1 MRLTKRMLSFL
12 LAVTMLASCFVMT
25 ATAEETTAPKQD
37 VAFSDVA
44 GDAIY
49 QTAVQTLNLMG
60 VINGY
65 PDGTFQP
72 EKNVTRAEFTAM
84 LMRTL
89 GLGTQGATSAAGLPF
104 SDVSDT
110 DTSINW
116 AIPNINTAF
125 AKGIINGYE
134 DGTFRP
140 NDNVAYE
147 EAIKMIVCALGYVCD
162 TTGTPWYS
170 DYLTQA
176 AKLGITENTNGLG
189 KAETPATRAC
199 IAQLLYDSLEVKV
212 VEQGKVTDKTILKDY
227 LGYVKNVGVV
237 ASNGITSTTAPDVN
251 LRNNEVQISAIE
263 PGSGVYET
271 RTYTTK
277 DDSLRKYLGWQ
288 IEFYY
293 KTDGGNIRDLLFYVL
308 DENEA
313 IEINAD
319 QIEMTETTASQIAY
333 YKSESDRGATR
344 LALDSANVV
353 IFNGKLLGKDAAS
366 SKFYNGL
373 VPKLGSLTM
382 LDSNADGKYDLV
394 NIESY
399 DVYYVGGKI
408 AAEYSIIDDVM
419 EKTSRS
425 LTLDVKDTSMQ
436 TTIVDKNGATVSYT
450 SIKEGDIICL
460 AKSNTANGGQVMQKA
475 VVVSETV
482 TGIISGSD
490 AGNSVTISGKK
501 YEYSSAAPWMSGNS
515 GALTQPALQDNG
527 TYCLDM
533 NGRIVAYKKNAVVEN
548 VMYGYI
554 MGMAGTSDKFSEDK
568 IIRILDQN
576 GKENLY
582 LLYEGSRIVGN
593 SSNSVAEMVKA
604 LELSALEQNV
614 DPDKEKDTVQQLIKF
629 TAKTYNDKL
638 ALDKIYL
645 ATPVAQGGEV
655 QADKLQ
661 WFNQADESAE
671 KKVTYNAADT
681 VTYNEVSK
689 QLSTATTPAISLSVN
704 NSTIVFR
711 VPSDRTSFAD
721 YKKDT
726 YANTFRKNVGYQ
738 INAFEVS
745 STNAAKVVVC
755 YGSNLA
761 SEVTSASPV
770 NVITQDVENMTSS
783 ETGDSMDYLQGISV
797 NKSSPNGTL
806 KNWSS
811 SESKWE
817 ASKGD
822 IFRAGTDRDGYLKL
836 LEENV
841 IYSPGKVKNWG
852 KKIDGG
858 SNFLTAE
865 YASVLGSVVAKTK
878 EEDGSVSISV
888 VPREIKKGE
897 TEVDITTD
905 VLHFDSST
913 FRTGYMKV
921 LKYTGSGSSLTITDV
936 TTDYTSV
943 LAALQ
948 PYADGAANPSKV
960 MIYMANGMVRLM
972 VILDDAE

>member
-49 QTAVQTLNLMG
+49 QTAVKTLNLMG

-72 EKNVTRAEFTAM
+72 DKNVTRAEFTAM

-89 GLGTQGATSAAGLPF
+89 GLGTQGATSAANLPF
-104 SDVSDT
+104 SDISDT

-125 AKGIINGYE
+125 DKGIINGYE

-162 TTGTPWYS
+162 TTGIPWYS

-237 ASNGITSTTAPDVN
+237 ASDGITSTTAPDVN

-263 PGSGVYET
+263 PDTGIYET

-293 KTDGGNIRDLLFYVL
+293 KTNGGNIRDLLFYVL
-308 DENEA
+308 VENEA
-313 IEINAD
+313 IEIDAD
-319 QIEMTETTASQIAY
+319 QIEMTETTSSQIAY

-344 LALDSANVV
+344 LPLDSANVV

-373 VPKLGSLTM
+373 VPKLGSVTM

-425 LTLDVKDTSMQ
+425 LTLDVEDTSIR

-460 AKSNTANGGQVMQKA
+460 AKSNTANGGEVMQKA

-482 TGIISGSD
+482 TGIISGKN
-490 AGNSVTISGKK
+490 AGNFVTISGKE
-501 YEYSSAAPWMSGNS
+501 YEYSNAAPWISGNS
-515 GALTQPALQDNG
+515 GALTEPALQDNG

-533 NGRIVAYKKNAVVEN
+533 NGKIVAYKKNAVVEN

-554 MGMAGTSDKFSEDK
+554 MGMANTSDKFSEDK
-568 IIRILDQN
+568 LVRILGQD

-582 LLYEGSRIVGN
+582 LLYDGSRIVGETC
-593 SSNSVAEMVKA
+593 NSVSDMVKA
-604 LELSALEQNV
+604 LELSALKQNV
-614 DPDKEKDTVQQLIKF
+614 DPNKENDTVQQLIKF
-629 TAKTYNDKL
+629 TTRTHNDRL

-645 ATPVAQGGEV
+645 ATPVSQGAEV

-661 WFNQADESAE
+661 WFNKLDASVAN
-671 KKVTYNAADT
+671 KVTYND
-681 VTYNEVSK
+681 VSK
-689 QLSTATTPAISLSVN
+689 QLTTGTTPAISLSVN
-704 NSTIVFR
+704 SSTIVFR

-721 YKKDT
+721 YEKDT
-726 YANTFRKNVGYQ
+726 YSNTFRNSVGYQ
-738 INAFEVS
+738 VNAFEVS
-745 STNAAKVVVC
+745 STNAAKVIVC
-755 YGSNLA
+755 YGSSLA
-761 SEVTSASPV
+761 SEVTSVSSV
-770 NVITQDVENMTSS
+770 NVITQDVENMTNS
-783 ETGDSMDYLQGISV
+783 ETGDRMDYLQGISV
-797 NKSSPNGTL
+797 NKSTPNGTL
-806 KNWSS
+806 KTWSS
-811 SESKWE
+811 SESKWK

-822 IFRAGTDRDGYLKL
+822 IFRAGTGRDGYLKL

-841 IYSPGKVKNWG
+841 IYSPGKVKAWG
-852 KKIDGG
+852 KKVEGG
-858 SNFLTAE
+858 SVFLTAE
-865 YASVLGSVVAKTK
+865 FASVLGSVVAKTK
-878 EEDGSVSISV
+878 GEDGSVSISV

-897 TEVDITTD
+897 TGADVTTD

-921 LKYTGSGSSLTITDV
+921 LKYTGSGNNLTITDV
-936 TTDYTSV
+936 TEDYTSAI
-943 LAALQ
+943 AALQ
-948 PYADGAANPSKV
+948 PYADGVANPSKV
-960 MIYMANGMVRLM
+960 MIYMSSGRVRLM